1 MRRGSDAFAPTSPSS
16 AYASPTPQPSAAP
29 DFGFAADFD
38 PDFGAEPAATQEAPP
53 QQEAVLPAPVPSAAT
68 PAPAP
73 APAPAQM
80 TQPTIER
87 ESSEDEQDDA
97 AIALAIAGGGA
108 TTPGGSAV
116 MMAQPVPAGEGE
128 LPTGGVG
135 VAVPFDSIA
144 AEYSVAWIREDG
156 EQLPATLDVS
166 IEGVRVVLD
175 ADRRTVV
182 LFADYYHIKSWDV
195 SQQKFGLKLMEQP
208 PQGGGSIELSFS
220 FLTVEARVIAG
231 AVKAQVDQLILEKQN
246 GKSPRY
252 RWHLGCIL
260 LKI

>member
-1 MRRGSDAFAPTSPSS
+1 MMSI
-16 AYASPTPQPSAAP
+16 
-29 DFGFAADFD
+29 
-38 PDFGAEPAATQEAPP
+38 
-53 QQEAVLPAPVPSAAT
+53 PVRLA
-68 PAPAP
+68 
-73 APAPAQM
+73 
-80 TQPTIER
+80 QPTIER
-87 ESSEDEQDDA
+87 ESSSSEDEQDDA
-97 AIALAIAGGGA
+97 AVALAIAGGGA

-144 AEYSVAWIREDG
+144 AEYSVGWIREDG

-246 GKSPRY
+246 GNAHEHFWDPGLAQILEMFARTGIGEAIVRWVSRYDIAGIWVAFFPR
-252 RWHLGCIL
+252 RQRDRC
-260 LKI
+260 